1 MNRKLYFFMG
11 MLFMALTSFS
21 QILDQSNAPES
32 IGGGTFTVSSNN
44 NVGQSFTAG
53 ITGDLSQINIRL
65 GDFSD
70 NFIHS
75 DLQLRI
81 LSGDGYAGTI
91 LNTTTIEILT
101 VVDQYTYQEVVIPLS
116 ENVPVIAGSTYTL
129 DLQFSGN
136 VGTQGVGGSVGP
148 YPNGVIYNNNFPFGA
163 YDLWFKTFVT
173 VDPSTHLNFDGVND
187 YVQLPDV
194 SELSFSVNLTVEFW
208 MKSIANPGNFE
219 TLVVDGEA
227 GFGLLLNVNGG
238 IMLGAGGQFINSTS
252 TVTDGE
258 WHHVAGTFFLYG
270 NETSLKLYID
280 GTLDQSAILNGLLVL
295 NDPSSPVF
303 IGGSDNG
310 LDFNFTGSMD
320 DLRFW
325 NTARTASEI
334 STNIECELTGG
345 ESNLVAYYNFNQG
358 LGSQDNSSITSLTDE
373 TASGLDG
380 VLTNF
385 ALTGTSSNFLTDAD
399 ISSPSEP
406 IVTTPVNYTLG
417 DTATPLTAT
426 TNTSSL
432 VWYDVMTGGN
442 ALAGAPTPSTTAV
455 GETSYWVSSINSRG
469 CESVRTEI
477 VVNVNPVLPATHLN
491 FDGVN
496 DYVELTSESSFDF
509 TNQMTIEFWMKSD
522 YNPTQWDAIIAKG
535 DDSWRIALNQD
546 GTLNF
551 AGSNAFGDVSSVS
564 SVIDNSWHHVAVTYN
579 NVEAIIYIDGIQNSA
594 VTGSGTINN
603 STYPV
608 SIGENLQATG
618 RFYQGNIDEV
628 RIWDV
633 ARTAEQIESSK
644 NCEVEGSEVGLVAY
658 YKFNQGLGSQDNSSI
673 TSLTDETASG
683 LDGVL
688 YNFALTGTT
697 SNFLTQVVNTVV
709 NPITTPTFDIA
720 DICVGE
726 TLDALPTT
734 SQNGITGTWSPVLN
748 NLATTEYTFTPDD
761 GQCASPTTLEIVV
774 NELPIITVNDT
785 ESKCEFGSLM
795 LEPTV
800 TNPNA
805 QSAVGFVGDFAEDNW
820 TQFAP
825 AISNGSI
832 TFSESSVTMIASNTG
847 SGNTTP
853 NSANITMPY
862 NATVSFDWNY
872 SSGDIASGD
881 LPLVGTNSGDLSLF
895 NGYSTEGSSSQS
907 GVHSISIQAGNNL
920 MLTINSNDT
929 NGSSTVTISNFQVTP
944 SNTYLWEASNGGVI
958 FGATDEL
965 NLSVDE
971 AGTYTL
977 TVTNPSG
984 CSTSKSIDVSVTES
998 PAPVADANQVFC
1010 SGATVSE
1017 LQAEGENLIWYNSN
1031 FDELISTTEVLSGTY
1046 FVSQTVDTC
1055 ESEVTEVT
1063 VTINELPAAPT
1074 LSTQELCFEAIV
1086 VDLPVSGTNNVVY
1099 NWYDTAT
1106 GGTALSNDTALST
1119 ATYYVSTFNELTF
1132 CESERSSVQVNVNAE
1147 ITATVVSQVNV
1158 SCNGFNDGSAT
1169 VEVLGVT
1176 PPYTYEWSNGT
1187 TSPNL
1192 SGVVSGVY
1200 TLAVVD
1206 ANGCGTSLIDNTP
1219 VVTVTITEPALVEA
1233 PIVED
1238 QTFCGNTIIADL
1250 EGEGN
1255 MLTWYLEVDDID
1267 ALSHTANVTTGTYY
1281 VSQTVNGCESER
1293 ISVEIT
1299 VNENPSAP
1307 VAEANQVFCDSATV
1321 SELQAEGENLIWYNS
1336 NFDELISTTEVLSG
1350 TYFVSQTVNTCESG
1364 VTEVTVTIN
1373 ELPAAPTLSMQELC
1387 FDASVADLPVSGTN
1401 NVVYNWYDT
1410 ATGGTAL
1417 SNDTALSTAT
1427 YYVSTFN
1434 ELTFCESER
1443 SSVQVNVSTEITAT
1457 VVSQVNVSCNGFN
1470 DGSATV
1476 EVLGGT
1482 PPYTY
1487 EWSNGTT
1494 SPNLSGVVSGVYTLA
1509 VVDANGCGTSLIDN
1523 TPVVTVTITEPAL
1536 VEAPIVEDQTF
1547 CGNTIIADLEGEGNM
1562 LTWYLEVD
1570 DIDAL
1575 SHTANVTT
1583 GTYYVSQTV
1592 NGCESE
1598 RISVEITVNENPSA
1612 PVAEAN
1618 QVFCGSA
1625 TVSELQ
1631 AEGEN
1636 LIWYNSNF
1644 DELISTTEVLSGT
1657 YFVSQTVNTCE
1668 SEVTEV
1674 TVTINELPAA
1684 PTLSTQE
1691 LCFEAIVVDL
1701 PVSGTN
1707 NVVYNWYDT
1716 ATGGTALSNDTA
1728 LSTGTYYVSA
1738 FDELTLCESQRM
1750 SIQLNVSSEL
1760 TATLISQINISC
1772 NGLSDGSATV
1782 GVSGGTAP
1790 YTYLWSNGST
1800 SSMLSG
1806 VPSGVYNLFVTD
1818 ANGCG
1823 STTSVMAT
1831 VTITEPALVE
1841 APIVEDQTFC
1851 GNTIIADLE
1860 GEGNM
1865 LTWYLEVDDID
1876 ALSHTANVTTG
1887 TYYVSQ
1893 TINGCESERTAV
1905 SIFISIVPDAP
1916 IAEAQ
1921 IFCGASTVADLDAI
1935 GTDLSWY
1942 TDVNT
1947 PFSLN
1952 LSESINSGTYYVSE
1966 TNLDGCESERT
1977 AVQVTVNSVPE
1988 PTISYNSTT
1997 ESLETGVFD
2006 TYQWYFEGNLIEGAT
2021 EQTYQPSVNGIYTV
2035 VVTNNNCENS
2045 SIEFDLTTLSVKDFK
2060 VNIGLYPNPASSEI
2074 TLSYNGV
2081 DTNQVKLYI
2090 YDITGKLISTSPI
2103 NQTVQTIDVNNLMD
2117 GVYLFRFIGSR
2128 VNQTQ
2133 KVIIKK

>member
-1 MNRKLYFFMG
+1 MG

-44 NVGQSFTAG
+44 SVGQSFTAG

-70 NFIHS
+70 NFTPG

-81 LSGDGYAGTI
+81 LSGDGYSGTV
-91 LNTTTIEILT
+91 LNTTTIEVLT
-101 VVDQYTYQEVVIPLS
+101 VGDSFGYQEVVIPLS
-116 ENVPVIAGSTYTL
+116 ENVPVIAGSTYTI

-136 VGTQGVGGSVGP
+136 VGTQGVGGNTGP

-194 SELSFSVNLTVEFW
+194 SELSFLVNLTVEFW

-310 LDFNFTGSMD
+310 LDLNFTGSMD

-406 IVTTPVNYTLG
+406 VVITPVNYTLG

-432 VWYDVMTGGN
+432 VWYDVMTGGTP
-442 ALAGAPTPSTTAV
+442 LAGAPTPSTTAV

-477 VVNVNPVLPATHLN
+477 VVNVNPVLPSTHLN

-774 NELPIITVNDT
+774 NELPIITANDT

-872 SSGDIASGD
+872 SSEDIASGD

-907 GVHSISIQAGNNL
+907 GVHSITIEAGNNL
-920 MLTINSNDT
+920 MLTINSNDI

-944 SNTYLWEASNGGVI
+944 SNTYLWEASNGGLI
-958 FGATDEL
+958 FGATNEL
-965 NLSVDE
+965 NLAVDE

-984 CSTSKSIDVSVTES
+984 CSASKSIDVSVTES

-1074 LSTQELCFEAIV
+1074 LSTQELCFEA
-1086 VDLPVSGTNNVVY
+1086 
-1099 NWYDTAT
+1099 
-1106 GGTALSNDTALST
+1106 
-1119 ATYYVSTFNELTF
+1119 
-1132 CESERSSVQVNVNAE
+1132 
-1147 ITATVVSQVNV
+1147 
-1158 SCNGFNDGSAT
+1158 
-1169 VEVLGVT
+1169 
-1176 PPYTYEWSNGT
+1176 
-1187 TSPNL
+1187 
-1192 SGVVSGVY
+1192 
-1200 TLAVVD
+1200 
-1206 ANGCGTSLIDNTP
+1206 
-1219 VVTVTITEPALVEA
+1219 
-1233 PIVED
+1233 
-1238 QTFCGNTIIADL
+1238 
-1250 EGEGN
+1250 
-1255 MLTWYLEVDDID
+1255 
-1267 ALSHTANVTTGTYY
+1267 
-1281 VSQTVNGCESER
+1281 
-1293 ISVEIT
+1293 
-1299 VNENPSAP
+1299 
-1307 VAEANQVFCDSATV
+1307 
-1321 SELQAEGENLIWYNS
+1321 
-1336 NFDELISTTEVLSG
+1336 
-1350 TYFVSQTVNTCESG
+1350 
-1364 VTEVTVTIN
+1364 
-1373 ELPAAPTLSMQELC
+1373 
-1387 FDASVADLPVSGTN
+1387 SVA
-1401 NVVYNWYDT
+1401 
-1410 ATGGTAL
+1410 
-1417 SNDTALSTAT
+1417 
-1427 YYVSTFN
+1427 
-1434 ELTFCESER
+1434 
-1443 SSVQVNVSTEITAT
+1443 
-1457 VVSQVNVSCNGFN
+1457 
-1470 DGSATV
+1470 
-1476 EVLGGT
+1476 
-1482 PPYTY
+1482 
-1487 EWSNGTT
+1487 
-1494 SPNLSGVVSGVYTLA
+1494 
-1509 VVDANGCGTSLIDN
+1509 
-1523 TPVVTVTITEPAL
+1523 
-1536 VEAPIVEDQTF
+1536 
-1547 CGNTIIADLEGEGNM
+1547 
-1562 LTWYLEVD
+1562 
-1570 DIDAL
+1570 
-1575 SHTANVTT
+1575 
-1583 GTYYVSQTV
+1583 
-1592 NGCESE
+1592 
-1598 RISVEITVNENPSA
+1598 
-1612 PVAEAN
+1612 
-1618 QVFCGSA
+1618 
-1625 TVSELQ
+1625 
-1631 AEGEN
+1631 
-1636 LIWYNSNF
+1636 
-1644 DELISTTEVLSGT
+1644 
-1657 YFVSQTVNTCE
+1657 
-1668 SEVTEV
+1668 
-1674 TVTINELPAA
+1674 
-1684 PTLSTQE
+1684 
-1691 LCFEAIVVDL
+1691 DL

-1893 TINGCESERTAV
+1893 TINGCESERISVEITVNENPSAPVAEANQVFCGSATVSELQAEGENLIWYNSNFDELISTTEVLSGTYFVSQTVNTCESEVTEVTVTINELPAAPTLSTQELCFEAIVVDLPVSGTNNVVYNWYDTATGGTALSNDTALSTATYYVSTFNELTFCESERSSVQVNVSTEITATVVSQVNVSCNGFNDGSATVEVLGGTPPYTYEWSNGTTSPNLSGVVSGVYTLAVVDANGCGTSLFDNTPVVTVTITEPALVEAPIVEDQTFCGNTIIADLEGEGNMLTWYLEVDDIDALSHTANVTTGTYYVSQTVNGCESERTAV

-1921 IFCGASTVADLDAI
+1921 IFCGVSTVADLDAI

-1988 PTISYNSTT
+1988 PTISYNGTT